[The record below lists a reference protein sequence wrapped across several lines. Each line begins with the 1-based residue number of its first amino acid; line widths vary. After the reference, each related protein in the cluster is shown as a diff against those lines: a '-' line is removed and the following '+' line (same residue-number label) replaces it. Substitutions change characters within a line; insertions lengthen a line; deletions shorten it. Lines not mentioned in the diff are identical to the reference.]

1 MISHIFPATKAAMK
15 RLFLSTSSVVIMA
28 AIPTLA
34 VAKPLPL
41 AEVSAPLKAETPI
54 EQTYLQYA
62 QTDKDKAMND
72 IQKALA
78 KMDKGLQSVPVPR
91 PIYAPFEEGQ
101 LETWIKD
108 SARARTIAKVSYE
121 TLQKFEKLNLPATR
135 GTVSQGAAYD
145 QSDVNRLLRY
155 ARSQYDKSNKSYQTM
170 SKSMSDGLRGYEQEM
185 QYYKGPTA
193 AENFARLK
201 RFGEGAL
208 ALETALNRD
217 GAQAKTFLEKLDG
230 YQAKL
235 AQANEKALE
244 NFKLPK
250 AQSKDKKRLK
260 AAKAIM
266 NTKKYGFGEYGPI
279 VLTTKKIVERE
290 RKDKE
295 INVEDVDLASNG
307 DLTWSGTETVWTYKW
322 DEAPRSGNG
331 CPANPIKAP
340 AS

>member
-54 EQTYLQYA
+54 KQTYLQYA

-78 KMDKGLQSVPVPR
+78 KMDKGLQSVPVPH

-135 GTVSQGAAYD
+135 GT
-145 QSDVNRLLRY
+145 
-155 ARSQYDKSNKSYQTM
+155 
-170 SKSMSDGLRGYEQEM
+170 EQEM

-295 INVEDVDLASNG
+295 INVEDVDLASSG

-322 DEAPRSGNG
+322 DEFKFVTPVKDDETGHWHMWTITAKKFSSGG
-331 CPANPIKAP
+331 ERTPIGKWV
-340 AS
+340 SGKSYKGSRILKKNF